1 MTEPGRGHGHG
12 SGYGHGHGPGYG
24 RGHRPLDVR
33 FGSHMEASGWLD
45 GATAVV
51 AGVSGGVDSMV
62 LLHLL
67 RLLRFDR
74 LQGAVSLHVAH
85 VDHRM
90 RPRSEEDAAWVAK
103 ICADW
108 EVDFHLHTAARPV
121 TGEAE
126 GRDLRYAF
134 FEEIRRGL
142 GDGAVTMTAHT
153 ADDQAE
159 TVLFRIAR
167 GSGPRGLGAVH
178 PARPPHIVRPLL
190 PFWRRELL
198 AHAAEHGVPYRDDP
212 SNLDTRWTRNRLR
225 HTVLPLLEEAVPGA
239 AAALAALADTS
250 RLHSA
255 ALDELLDERIAALST
270 AAPSPLSTTAP
281 APPSHTVPPT
291 LSLDRAALLAL
302 PDPVLVVLL
311 RRAVAHLGSEPSR
324 AATAQL
330 LRFVRESP
338 SGRRL
343 HPTGGV
349 AVEHR
354 LGEIRIRRAHNPSPP
369 SPTSPTS
376 PPSPPSPRPFSAPAA
391 AIRIGSE
398 PGQGAYA
405 HGGWVVDAAW
415 GPEPRMG
422 FPHVAHFARDRVS
435 FPLSLRPWAPGD
447 RMTMPYGRKKVKKL
461 LLEARMPADLRAGV
475 PVVADADGAVRWI
488 PGIAGPPRAA
498 PKVGGESPQ
507 WCLEVN
513 ISRGIPQHSDGGGP
527 V

>member
-1 MTEPGRGHGHG
+1 MTEPGRGHR
-12 SGYGHGHGPGYG
+12 HGPGYG
-24 RGHRPLDVR
+24 HGHRPLDVR
-33 FGSHMEASGWLD
+33 FGSHVDASGWLD

-67 RLLRFDR
+67 HLLRFGR
-74 LQGAVSLHVAH
+74 LQGTVSLHVAH

-90 RPRSEEDAAWVAK
+90 RPRSKEDAAWVAK

-108 EVDFHLHTAARPV
+108 QVDFHLHTAARPV

-134 FEEIRRGL
+134 FEEVRRGL

-250 RLHSA
+250 RLHAA

-270 AAPSPLSTTAP
+270 DAHAALSTGAP
-281 APPSHTVPPT
+281 APPSHAAPPP

-302 PDPVLVVLL
+302 PDPVLVPLL

-369 SPTSPTS
+369 SP
-376 PPSPPSPRPFSAPAA
+376 RPVSAPAA
-391 AIRIGSE
+391 TISIGSE
-398 PGQGAYA
+398 PGQGGYA
-405 HGGWVVDAAW
+405 QGGWVVDAAW

-498 PKVGGESPQ
+498 PKTGGEAPQ

-513 ISRGIPQHSDGGGP
+513 ISREVPQHSDRGGP

>member
-1 MTEPGRGHGHG
+1 MTQPGRGH
-12 SGYGHGHGPGYG
+12 
-24 RGHRPLDVR
+24 GHRPLDVR
-33 FGSHMEASGWLD
+33 FGDHVEASGWLD
-45 GATAVV
+45 GAVAVA

-67 RLLRFDR
+67 RFGPFR
-74 LQGAVSLHVAH
+74 GAVSLHVAH

-90 RPRSEEDAAWVAK
+90 RPRSEDDAAWVAK
-103 ICADW
+103 VCADW
-108 EVDFHLHTAARPV
+108 DIDFHLHTAARPV
-121 TGEAE
+121 AGEAG

-134 FEEIRRGL
+134 FEEVRRTL

-198 AHAAEHGVPYRDDP
+198 AHAAEHGVPYREDP

-239 AAALAALADTS
+239 AASLAALADTS

-255 ALDELLDERIAALST
+255 ALDQLLDERIAALSR
-270 AAPSPLSTTAP
+270 ADQ
-281 APPSHTVPPT
+281 APPAEAALPPPSDATPT
-291 LSLDRAALLAL
+291 LSLDRDALLAL
-302 PDPVLVVLL
+302 PDPVLVLLL
-311 RRAVAHLGSEPSR
+311 RRAVARLGSEPTR

-343 HPTGGV
+343 HPAGGV

-354 LGEIRIRRAHNPSPP
+354 LGEIRIRRAHNPP
-369 SPTSPTS
+369 S
-376 PPSPPSPRPFSAPAA
+376 PSPRSDSTPAA
-391 AIRIGSE
+391 TISIGSE
-398 PGQGAYA
+398 PGQGSYA
-405 HGGWVVDAAW
+405 QGGWVVEAAW

-475 PVVADADGAVRWI
+475 PVVADAGGAVRWI
-488 PGIAGPPRAA
+488 PGITDPPPAA
-498 PKVGGESPQ
+498 PKAGGEAPQ

-513 ISRGIPQHSDGGGP
+513 ISREAPQHSDRGGP

>member
-1 MTEPGRGHGHG
+1 MTGTGR
-12 SGYGHGHGPGYG
+12 SSS
-24 RGHRPLDVR
+24 RPLDVR
-33 FGSHMEASGWLD
+33 FGGHVEASGWLD

-67 RLLRFDR
+67 RFGRFR
-74 LQGAVSLHVAH
+74 GAVSLHVAH

-90 RPRSEEDAAWVAK
+90 RPRSEEDAARVAK
-103 ICADW
+103 VCADW
-108 EVDFHLHTAARPV
+108 DVDFHLHTAAQPV
-121 TGEAE
+121 AGEAE

-134 FEEIRRGL
+134 FEEVRRGL
-142 GDGAVTMTAHT
+142 GDGGVTMTAHT

-159 TVLFRIAR
+159 TVLFRVAR
-167 GSGPRGLGAVH
+167 GSGPRGLGAIH

-250 RLHSA
+250 RLHIA
-255 ALDELLDERIAALST
+255 ALDELLDERLAALST
-270 AAPSPLSTTAP
+270 DANAARAQAAALPTRSTAT
-281 APPSHTVPPT
+281 PPT
-291 LSLDRAALLAL
+291 LSLDRGALLAL
-302 PDPVLVVLL
+302 ADPVLALLL
-311 RRAVAHLGSEPSR
+311 RGAVARLGSEPSR
-324 AATAQL
+324 AATAEL

-354 LGEIRIRRAHNPSPP
+354 LGEIRIRRADNPPP
-369 SPTSPTS
+369 Q
-376 PPSPPSPRPFSAPAA
+376 SPRSVSIPTAT
-391 AIRIGSE
+391 ITIGPE
-398 PGQGAYA
+398 PGKGRYA
-405 HGGWVVDAAW
+405 RGGWVVDAAW

-461 LLEARMPADLRAGV
+461 LLEARMPADRRAGT
-475 PVVADADGAVRWI
+475 PVVADAGGAVRWI
-488 PGIAGPPRAA
+488 PGIAGPPPAA
-498 PKVGGESPQ
+498 PRAGGEATP

-513 ISRGIPQHSDGGGP
+513 ISREAPQHSDRGGP

>member
-1 MTEPGRGHGHG
+1 MTEAGRGHGH
-12 SGYGHGHGPGYG
+12 
-24 RGHRPLDVR
+24 RPLDIR
-33 FGSHMEASGWLD
+33 FGGHVKASGWLD

-67 RLLRFDR
+67 RSGRVQRD
-74 LQGAVSLHVAH
+74 VSLHVAH

-90 RPRSEEDAAWVAK
+90 RPRSEEDAAWVAQV
-103 ICADW
+103 CADW
-108 EVDFHLHTAARPV
+108 DVDFHLHTAARPV
-121 TGEAE
+121 AGEAE

-134 FEEIRRGL
+134 FEEVRRGL

-167 GSGPRGLGAVH
+167 GSGPRGLRAVH

-250 RLHSA
+250 RLHST
-255 ALDELLDERIAALST
+255 ALDELLDERIAALSADAHDARAG
-270 AAPSPLSTTAP
+270 AAFPKR
-281 APPSHTVPPT
+281 SHATPPT
-291 LSLDRAALLAL
+291 LSLDRDALLAL
-302 PDPVLVVLL
+302 PDPVLLVLL
-311 RRAVAHLGSEPSR
+311 RRAVARLGSEPSR

-330 LRFVRESP
+330 LRFVQESP

-354 LGEIRIRRAHNPSPP
+354 LGEIRIRRTDHPPSRSPP
-369 SPTSPTS
+369 PVPTPTATIS
-376 PPSPPSPRPFSAPAA
+376 
-391 AIRIGSE
+391 IGPE
-398 PGQGAYA
+398 PGQGRYA
-405 HGGWVVDAAW
+405 QGGWVVDAAW

-422 FPHVAHFARDRVS
+422 FPHVARFTRDRVS
-435 FPLSLRPWAPGD
+435 FPLLLRPWAAGD
-447 RMTMPYGRKKVKKL
+447 RMSMPYGRKKVKKL
-461 LLEARMPADLRAGV
+461 LLEARMPADLRAGI
-475 PVVADADGAVRWI
+475 PVVADAAGAVCWI
-488 PGIAGPPRAA
+488 PGIAGPPPAA
-498 PKVGGESPQ
+498 PKAGGEAAP

-513 ISRGIPQHSDGGGP
+513 ISREAPQHSDRGDP

>member
-1 MTEPGRGHGHG
+1 MTEPGRGHGQG
-12 SGYGHGHGPGYG
+12 
-24 RGHRPLDVR
+24 PLDVR
-33 FGSHMEASGWLD
+33 FGGHLEASGWLD
-45 GATAVV
+45 GAPAVV
-51 AGVSGGVDSMV
+51 AGVSGGIDSMV

-67 RLLRFDR
+67 RFGRFR
-74 LQGAVSLHVAH
+74 GAVSLHVAH

-103 ICADW
+103 ICAEW
-108 EVDFHLHTAARPV
+108 EVDCHLHTAARPV
-121 TGEAE
+121 AAEAE

-134 FEEIRRGL
+134 FEEVRRGL

-198 AHAAEHGVPYRDDP
+198 AHAVEHGVPYRDDP

-225 HTVLPLLEEAVPGA
+225 HAVLPLLEEAVPGA
-239 AAALAALADTS
+239 AAALAAMADTS

-270 AAPSPLSTTAP
+270 DAHAAHP
-281 APPSHTVPPT
+281 A
-291 LSLDRAALLAL
+291 LSLDRDALLAL
-302 PDPVLVVLL
+302 PDPVLVMLL
-311 RRAVAHLGSEPSR
+311 RRAVAHLGSEPTR

-354 LGEIRIRRAHNPSPP
+354 LGEIRIRRADNPP
-369 SPTSPTS
+369 
-376 PPSPPSPRPFSAPAA
+376 PPSPRSPSTPAA
-391 AIRIGSE
+391 TIRIGSE
-398 PGQGAYA
+398 PGQGSYA
-405 HGGWVVDAAW
+405 QGGWVVDAAW
-415 GPEPRMG
+415 GPEPRVG

-488 PGIAGPPRAA
+488 PGITDPPPAA
-498 PKVGGESPQ
+498 RKAGGEAPQ

-513 ISRGIPQHSDGGGP
+513 ISREAPPHSDRGGP

>member
-1 MTEPGRGHGHG
+1 MTDKGRGHA
-12 SGYGHGHGPGYG
+12 
-24 RGHRPLDVR
+24 HRPLDVR
-33 FGSHMEASGWLD
+33 FRGHVEASGWLD
-45 GATAVV
+45 GATAMV
-51 AGVSGGVDSMV
+51 AGISGGVDSMV

-67 RLLRFDR
+67 RFGRLR
-74 LQGAVSLHVAH
+74 GAVSLHVAH

-90 RPRSEEDAAWVAK
+90 RPRSEEDAAWVAQ

-108 EVDFHLHTAARPV
+108 DVDFHLHTAARPV
-121 TGEAE
+121 AGEAE
-126 GRDLRYAF
+126 GRELRYAF
-134 FEEIRRGL
+134 FEEVRRGL

-167 GSGPRGLGAVH
+167 GSGPRGLAAVR

-198 AHAAEHGVPYRDDP
+198 AHAAEHSVPHRDDP
-212 SNLDTRWTRNRLR
+212 SNLNTRWTRNRLR

-250 RLHSA
+250 RLHST
-255 ALDELLDERIAALST
+255 ALDALLDERIAALST
-270 AAPSPLSTTAP
+270 DAP
-281 APPSHTVPPT
+281 AARPGAALPTRSTATSPT
-291 LSLDRAALLAL
+291 LSLDRDALLAL
-302 PDPVLVVLL
+302 PDPVLPMLL
-311 RRAVAHLGSEPSR
+311 RRAVARLGSEPSR
-324 AATAQL
+324 AATAEL

-349 AVEHR
+349 VVERH
-354 LGEIRIRRAHNPSPP
+354 LGEIRIRRTSNP
-369 SPTSPTS
+369 
-376 PPSPPSPRPFSAPAA
+376 PPSPRSVSTPAV
-391 AIRIGSE
+391 AISIGPE
-398 PGQGAYA
+398 PGQGRYA
-405 HGGWVVDAAW
+405 EGGWVVDAAW

-422 FPHVAHFARDRVS
+422 FQHVARFARDGVS
-435 FPLSLRPWAPGD
+435 FPLLLRPWAPGD

-461 LLEARMPADLRAGV
+461 LLEARMPADLRAGI
-475 PVVADADGAVRWI
+475 PVVADAGGAVCWI
-488 PGIAGPPRAA
+488 PGIAGPPSAA
-498 PKVGGESPQ
+498 AGAGGEAPS

-513 ISRGIPQHSDGGGP
+513 LSRDPSQHSDRGGS

>member
-1 MTEPGRGHGHG
+1 MTEPDRGQGQGHG
-12 SGYGHGHGPGYG
+12 
-24 RGHRPLDVR
+24 PLDVR
-33 FGSHMEASGWLD
+33 FGGHLQASGWLD
-45 GATAVV
+45 RATAVV

-67 RLLRFDR
+67 RFGRFR
-74 LQGAVSLHVAH
+74 GAVSLHVAH

-90 RPRSEEDAAWVAK
+90 RPHSEEDAARVAK

-121 TGEAE
+121 AGEAE

-134 FEEIRRGL
+134 FEEVRHGL

-198 AHAAEHGVPYRDDP
+198 AHASEHGVPYRDDP
-212 SNLDTRWTRNRLR
+212 SNLDMRWTRNRLR
-225 HTVLPLLEEAVPGA
+225 HAVLPLLEEAVPGA

-270 AAPSPLSTTAP
+270 AARTPPATAARSQP
-281 APPSHTVPPT
+281 AVAALPESAAASPT
-291 LSLDRAALLAL
+291 LSLDRDALVAL
-302 PDPVLVVLL
+302 PDPVLAVLL
-311 RRAVAHLGSEPSR
+311 RRAVTRLGGEPSR

-343 HPTGGV
+343 HPAGGV
-349 AVEHR
+349 AVER
-354 LGEIRIRRAHNPSPP
+354 SLGQIRIRRTDTTP
-369 SPTSPTS
+369 
-376 PPSPPSPRPFSAPAA
+376 PPSPRSDAQPAA
-391 AIRIGSE
+391 VLGIGTE
-398 PGQGAYA
+398 PGQGSYA
-405 HGGWVVDAAW
+405 QGGWVVEAAW
-415 GPEPRMG
+415 GPEARLG

-435 FPLSLRPWAPGD
+435 FPLALRPWAAGD

-475 PVVADADGAVRWI
+475 PVVADAGGTVRWI
-488 PGIAGPPRAA
+488 PGIAGPFPAA
-498 PKVGGESPQ
+498 PEAECQGPR
-507 WCLEVN
+507 WCVEVRV
-513 ISRGIPQHSDGGGP
+513 SRKSTQHSDRGGP